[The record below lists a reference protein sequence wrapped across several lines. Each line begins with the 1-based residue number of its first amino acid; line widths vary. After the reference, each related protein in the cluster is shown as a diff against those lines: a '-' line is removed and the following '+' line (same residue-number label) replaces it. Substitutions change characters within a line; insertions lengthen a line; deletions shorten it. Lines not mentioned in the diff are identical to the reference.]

1 MAWMLLA
8 FVMAL
13 TRITMAHCDAVRR
26 GHPSHQ
32 QSRVYNKP
40 LFSELKL

>member
-13 TRITMAHCDAVRR
+13 TRITIAHFDAFRSR
-26 GHPSHQ
+26 AIAFGFMLLPGH
-32 QSRVYNKP
+32 
-40 LFSELKL
+40 